1 MIPVVREGLGPG
13 VYSGPEMPR
22 RSVRKRGGELCRTGS
37 GVRCMFHR
45 VLSGR
50 SKEGAGT
57 LEVDSPITGR
67 PCTVQDL
74 SPARRCAGQAD
85 GCGRGVRGLGAQASG
100 LYVWMQGG
108 GDVVCN
114 ATWNKEEGKIGVRAS
129 GIPEAVVIRLFLWP
143 RIELAGEKDSGVGAW
158 QVGS

>member
-1 MIPVVREGLGPG
+1 MKERG
-13 VYSGPEMPR
+13 SG
-22 RSVRKRGGELCRTGS
+22 LCRAGS

-45 VLSGR
+45 VLSGC

-57 LEVDSPITGR
+57 FEVVSPVTGR

-74 SPARRCAGQAD
+74 SPARRCAEQAD
-85 GCGRGVRGLGAQASG
+85 GCGHWVTGLGAQASG

-114 ATWNKEEGKIGVRAS
+114 GAWKKEEGKIGVRAS
-129 GIPEAVVIRLFLWP
+129 GIPEALVVRLCLCTFVSVYVCLF
-143 RIELAGEKDSGVGAW
+143 S
-158 QVGS
+158 